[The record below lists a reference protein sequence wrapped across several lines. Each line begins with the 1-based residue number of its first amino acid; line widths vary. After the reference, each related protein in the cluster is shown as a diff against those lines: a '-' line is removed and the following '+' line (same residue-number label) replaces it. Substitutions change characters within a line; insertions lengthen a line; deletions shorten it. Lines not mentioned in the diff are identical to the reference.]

1 MAHPVKVVDGGAG
14 GKVDDELCGSA
25 VCCFRRQQS
34 NELERLFSRMAGDVG
49 VLQATEDSGLC
60 TPTSPEKAHLTGVR
74 LCFTSAASSPAL
86 PLTFVSTLTTTL
98 VKFFNPAL
106 SNPVCPNNPPARSL
120 NTSIIVALNNQFL
133 RCLGNVFHIVCIARR
148 WSGEERRESA
158 SSRMRR
164 AKGARERCL
173 RARAKA
179 EVEVEE
185 EVCRE
190 EER

>member
-1 MAHPVKVVDGGAG
+1 MP
-14 GKVDDELCGSA
+14 
-25 VCCFRRQQS
+25 
-34 NELERLFSRMAGDVG
+34 
-49 VLQATEDSGLC
+49 
-60 TPTSPEKAHLTGVR
+60 
-74 LCFTSAASSPAL
+74 FTL
-86 PLTFVSTLTTTL
+86 VSTLTTTL

-133 RCLGNVFHIVCIARR
+133 RCLGNVFQMVCMLRK

-164 AKGARERCL
+164 EKGVRERCR

-179 EVEVEE
+179 EVDEEDEVW
-185 EVCRE
+185 RE